1 MELST
6 EKIDEVTVVSLLTEV
21 LDAANADEFK
31 TGFAS
36 IAEESK
42 KIVLELSRVKFIDS
56 SGCGSLLSCL
66 RQAKSF
72 GGDLKIC
79 GVQKTVGTVFELV
92 RMDRVINIFESRKE
106 AVKAF

>member
-6 EKIDEVTVVSLLTEV
+6 EKIGDVTVVLLLTEV

-42 KIVLELSRVKFIDS
+42 KIILELSRVRFIDS
-56 SGCGSLLSCL
+56 YGCRILLSCF
-66 RQAKSF
+66 RQAKSS

-79 GVQKTVGTVFELV
+79 RVQETVGTVFELV
-92 RMDRVINIFESRKE
+92 WLDRVIDVFESREE

>member
-6 EKIDEVTVVSLLTEV
+6 EKIGEVTVVSLLTEV
-21 LDAANADEFK
+21 LDATNADEFK

-66 RQAKSF
+66 RQAKSS

-79 GVQKTVGTVFELV
+79 RVQETVRTVFELV
-92 RMDRVINIFESRKE
+92 RMDRVIDIFDSREE
-106 AVKAF
+106 AVRAF